1 MISLQN
7 VRFVR
12 NERTIIDHIS
22 LEMKKGEHWVL
33 LGRNGSGKTTLLEL
47 INGYV
52 FPTSGTVSVLGHRY
66 GSVDLRDIRREIG
79 YMSQSLLD
87 KFVLRDPVWEIV
99 ASGKYAWLRVYQKM
113 PREVVDQALDI
124 LTDLNISHLRNQPL
138 GTLSQGERKKV
149 LLARSLMQN
158 PKLLIM
164 DEPCSGL
171 DLYEREKFLED
182 IQNLEGRDLQMI
194 YVTHH
199 SEEIVPVF
207 THAALIHEGRLIAAG
222 PKEEILTGKNMSRL
236 FSLKVEVDWDK
247 GRPWLKV

>member
-236 FSLKVEVDWDK
+236 FSLKLEVDWDK

>member
-222 PKEEILTGKNMSRL
+222 PKEEILTGENMSRL

>member
-1 MISLQN
+1 MQN

>member
-207 THAALIHEGRLIAAG
+207 THVALIHEGRLIAAG